1 VAPDHEDAPAPDDD
15 TVVRAPVMPVRPAP
29 AGPDLDDTVL
39 SHRGIDALRVA
50 PRPVAPQPVAPLP
63 VAEDTDPRPAAAATA
78 PATPAPPPPAPAE
91 LARVE
96 PAHVRLPD
104 GSVADVSGGTVYV
117 GRRPSLP
124 RVPATGV
131 PQLVTVPSPGRE
143 VSSTHLSI
151 SAVGG
156 AVVVR
161 DMLSTNG
168 TVLKAPGIPARTL
181 LRGESAVVTAGTTL
195 DLGDGNVIEVLR

>member
-1 VAPDHEDAPAPDDD
+1 VAPDHEDAPATDDD
-15 TVVRAPVMPVRPAP
+15 TVVRAPVMPARPLEP
-29 AGPDLDDTVL
+29 GDDLDDTVI
-39 SHRGIDALRVA
+39 SHRGIDALRHA
-50 PRPVAPQPVAPLP
+50 PRPAL
-63 VAEDTDPRPAAAATA
+63 EDPA
-78 PATPAPPPPAPAE
+78 PAPAPVVIPPAPAPRDVE
-91 LARVE
+91 RVE
-96 PAHVRLPD
+96 PAQVRLPD
-104 GSVADVSGGTVYV
+104 GTVADVSGGTVYV

-131 PQLVTVPSPGRE
+131 PQLVTVPSPGRQ

-168 TVLKAPGIPARTL
+168 TVLKTPGVPARTL

>member
-1 VAPDHEDAPAPDDD
+1 MAPDHEDAPLADDD
-15 TVVRAPVMPVRPAP
+15 TVVRAPAVPARRPAP
-29 AGPDLDDTVL
+29 GPDLDDTVL
-39 SHRGIDALRVA
+39 SARGIDALRSTPRTAFVGDTA
-50 PRPVAPQPVAPLP
+50 PRSEAVPPTPLP
-63 VAEDTDPRPAAAATA
+63 PV
-78 PATPAPPPPAPAE
+78 PAPELPPTP
-91 LARVE
+91 

-104 GSVADVSGGTVYV
+104 GTIADVAGGTVYV

-124 RVPATGV
+124 RVAASGV
-131 PQLVTVPSPGRE
+131 PQLVTVPSPGRQ

-156 AVVVR
+156 SIVVR

-168 TVLKAPGIPARTL
+168 TVLKAPGVPARTL
-181 LRGESAVVTAGTTL
+181 LRGETAVVTAGTTL

>member
-1 VAPDHEDAPAPDDD
+1 MAPDHLDAPGPDDD
-15 TVVRAPVMPVRPAP
+15 TVVRPAVMPSRPGP
-29 AGPDLDDTVL
+29 ADPDLDDTVL
-39 SHRGIDALRVA
+39 SGHGLDALRST
-50 PRPVAPQPVAPLP
+50 PRRASD
-63 VAEDTDPRPAAAATA
+63 ETTPRSGAVP
-78 PATPAPPPPAPAE
+78 PSPAPPLPSPEPPPTPPAQ
-91 LARVE
+91 
-96 PAHVRLPD
+96 VRLPD
-104 GSVADVSGGTVYV
+104 GSIADVAGGPVYV
-117 GRRPSLP
+117 GRRPTLP
-124 RVPATGV
+124 RVTEAGV

-168 TVLKAPGIPARTL
+168 TVIKTPGVPARTL
-181 LRGESAVVTAGTTL
+181 LRGETAVVTPGTTL

>member
-1 VAPDHEDAPAPDDD
+1 VAPDHEDAAHPDDD
-15 TVVRAPVMPVRPAP
+15 TVVRAPVVPMRPP
-29 AGPDLDDTVL
+29 ATGPDLDDTVI
-39 SHRGIDALRVA
+39 SPRGVDALRVA
-50 PRPVAPQPVAPLP
+50 PRPDVV
-63 VAEDTDPRPAAAATA
+63 V
-78 PATPAPPPPAPAE
+78 PATPLPPVPAPLVPAP
-91 LARVE
+91 LAE
-96 PAHVRLPD
+96 PAVAPANVRLPD
-104 GSVADVSGGTVYV
+104 GTVADVSGGTVYV
-117 GRRPSLP
+117 GRHPSLP
-124 RVPATGV
+124 RVPASGV

-168 TVLKAPGIPARTL
+168 TVLKAPGVPARTL

>member
-15 TVVRAPVMPVRPAP
+15 TVVRAPVMPVRPAT
-29 AGPDLDDTVL
+29 ADPDLDDTVL
-39 SHRGIDALRVA
+39 SHGGIDALRVA
-50 PRPVAPQPVAPLP
+50 PRPAV
-63 VAEDTDPRPAAAATA
+63 EDTDPRPAPAAVA
-78 PATPAPPPPAPAE
+78 PATPAPPPPSPAE
-91 LARVE
+91 VERVE
-96 PAHVRLPD
+96 PALVRLPD
-104 GSVADVSGGTVYV
+104 GSLADISGGTVYV

-181 LRGESAVVTAGTTL
+181 LRGESAVVTGGTTL